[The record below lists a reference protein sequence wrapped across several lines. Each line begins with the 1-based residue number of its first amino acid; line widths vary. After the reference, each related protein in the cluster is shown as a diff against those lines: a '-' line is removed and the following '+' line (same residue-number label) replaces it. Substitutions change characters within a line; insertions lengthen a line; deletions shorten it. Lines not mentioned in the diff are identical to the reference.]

1 MTEFTPVQSAIG
13 GVLIGLAVAWLMIA
27 NGRTAGISG
36 IVNRL
41 LQPVDDAWPER
52 LAFVVGLLVA
62 PFIYLAAGG
71 TIIQTVPDD
80 FILLGVAGILVG
92 FGTTLGNGC
101 TSGHGVCGIA
111 SLSPRSA
118 VATLVFM
125 ATGMATVFIV
135 RHL

>member
-13 GVLIGLAVAWLMIA
+13 GVLVGLAVAWLMIA

-41 LQPVDDAWPER
+41 LPPVDDAWPER

-92 FGTTLGNGC
+92 FGTTLGSGC

>member
-41 LQPVDDAWPER
+41 LPPVDDAWPER
-52 LAFVVGLLVA
+52 LAFVAGLLVA

>member
-1 MTEFTPVQSAIG
+1 MTEFTPVESAIG
-13 GVLIGLAVAWLMIA
+13 GVLVGLAVAWLMIA

-41 LQPVDDAWPER
+41 LPPVDDAWPER
-52 LAFVVGLLVA
+52 LAFVAGLLVA

>member
-41 LQPVDDAWPER
+41 LPPVDDAWPER

>member
-41 LQPVDDAWPER
+41 LPPVDDAWPER
-52 LAFVVGLLVA
+52 QAFVAGLLVA